1 MSMRVLIV
9 DDEPLARRKIRRFL
23 ASEDVEVVGECESGE
38 EVVAALETLQPDLLL
53 FDVQIRGMNAFEVI
67 QRVGAARM
75 PATVF
80 ITAYSEYAI
89 QAFDVEAV
97 DYLVK
102 PFTRKRFHRALERAS
117 AVMQQGAAEEP
128 AEVAAAVGEPG
139 LALEPAPDRYLEWF
153 VVKTSNR
160 SLKLVRARDVDWIE
174 AEGNYVSLHLGDRAY
189 LYRCT
194 LAGMDG
200 RLDPARFVRIHRS
213 TIVNLHSIESMAPLF
228 AGDFSVRLKNGQRV
242 KLSRSYRQALEDRIG
257 RAG

>member
-1 MSMRVLIV
+1 MSIRVLIV

-23 ASEDVEVVGECESGE
+23 VGEDVEVVGECESGE
-38 EVVAALETLQPDLLL
+38 EVIGALKALEPDLLL
-53 FDVQIRGMNAFEVI
+53 FDVQIRGMSAFEVI
-67 QRVGAARM
+67 ERVGASRM

-80 ITAYSEYAI
+80 ITAYSQYATR
-89 QAFDVEAV
+89 AFDVEAV

-102 PFTRKRFHRALERAS
+102 PFTRKRFHRALERAF
-117 AVMQQGAAEEP
+117 AVVRPVQPEPAEAGGAAE
-128 AEVAAAVGEPG
+128 AEVGGGSGGRWV
-139 LALEPAPDRYLEWF
+139 EWF

-160 SLKLVRARDVDWIE
+160 ALKLVRAQDVDWIE
-174 AEGNYVSLHLGDRAY
+174 AQGNYVDLHLGERSY

-194 LAGMDG
+194 LAAMDG

-213 TIVNLHSIESMAPLF
+213 TIVNLHSIESLAPLF
-228 AGDFSVRLKNGQRV
+228 AGDFSVRLKNGQRI

>member
-23 ASEDVEVVGECESGE
+23 VGEDVEVVGECESGE
-38 EVVAALETLQPDLLL
+38 EVIAALERVRPDLLL

-67 QRVGAARM
+67 ERVGPARM

-80 ITAYSEYAI
+80 ITAYGEYAI
-89 QAFDVEAV
+89 RAFDVEAV

-117 AVMQQGAAEEP
+117 AVMQPAAAEEEHP
-128 AEVAAAVGEPG
+128 GAVEGEGGAPGEVAGE
-139 LALEPAPDRYLEWF
+139 RYLEWF
-153 VVKTSNR
+153 VVKTANR
-160 SLKLVRARDVDWIE
+160 ALKLVRAQDVDWIE
-174 AEGNYVSLHLGDRAY
+174 AEGNYVCLHVGEKSH

-194 LAGMDG
+194 LAAMDG
-200 RLDPARFVRIHRS
+200 RLDPGRFVRIHRS
-213 TIVNLHSIESMAPLF
+213 TIVNLHSIESLAPLF

-242 KLSRSYRQALEDRIG
+242 KLSRSYRQALEERIG